1 MKVLTFPDPVL
12 RQKAEIVNVFDD
24 ELKTLV
30 ADMLETMYDAH
41 HQRHLLSQLFV
52 AKLDQEM
59 LKLSLLASQILL
71 TTMRRKLTK

>member
-1 MKVLTFPDPVL
+1 VSLT
-12 RQKAEIVNVFDD
+12 
-24 ELKTLV
+24 
-30 ADMLETMYDAH
+30 H